1 MQENERIDQAKAILN
16 EKGVKHLEYLGHGC
30 EGVVFHDHQWVYK
43 VYIDCPNRT
52 ELKRRVSFFL
62 NIKHS
67 QILYRIDEC
76 IEMEDAVIIKYPY
89 EPSTPCVNFTE
100 DEAIAFL
107 TECFQNKMA
116 IRDCKPLN
124 FIRTSKSIR
133 LVDMEAYNY
142 TDNLFLN
149 MCVRMYIYIHFFD
162 KLPDPEFQ
170 KLKRSA
176 INNFDLPELEGV
188 REFVNKVFAHIIY
201 AESLSAID
209 TYSHSLSV
217 NSECYDTKNLPNL
230 ELLFFSKLKENK
242 YLADIQCADI
252 QLNNDLYFEPN
263 KIALT
268 YNKLIPIQE
277 KVTLLIKTCAQ
288 DEMTIEANIKHIV
301 RQLSSPNPF
310 YEIVVSIDTR
320 QNNFIRQYNSKGN
333 LDRLIQIIERLK
345 ETNVID
351 RYIIFDESKTKEINT
366 RWFDL
371 ASPFAY
377 SAANIP
383 ITPQLY
389 AFEQCQGDYI
399 LQMDSD
405 VIIGR
410 KDMSHSFLTDM
421 LNQLKSNEKVISVG
435 FNIYNH
441 ESKAYFGFENGGFV
455 PEVRL
460 GLFDKKRFFSLRP
473 YPNELDANGRLKMA
487 WHRSVE
493 LFQKQTGYCSI
504 RGGDNR
510 TFYIHPQ
517 NYRKKFP
524 YAWMTMHD
532 RVEQLQIPEVQFGG
546 FDCEGSFYD
555 WCHSAKRDEKLIV
568 VSCFR
573 NVTIPR
579 FLRFWCSLM
588 SQTYQDFGIILYDDN
603 SDSGLPIFIQHL
615 IKPYKDKITFI
626 SSKYRD
632 ARIANVYR
640 AIHYYCSNPN
650 SVIVMVDA
658 DDALIG
664 KNTLQEVWEKYDS
677 WGKDLVLGRVHQ
689 TYRLQP
695 HYRYPA
701 NFYAPRENNGGN
713 VYQHL
718 KTFRKYLFD
727 SIPVTYLKF
736 DAVDK
741 VRPNASP
748 WFDTCDDYAFMVPM
762 VEMSSNPLQ
771 MDNINYFYER
781 DYEHR
786 NDDRERKEI
795 CIAAILNKPK
805 LSLDKVFT
813 SRQRFRPDME
823 RIEIDI
829 TYDCNLKCIGCNR
842 SCAQAPTKEQI
853 SLDTIEKFIADS
865 VRLGKRWQLINVL
878 GGEPTLHKDFMKI
891 IETLQHYADTFSPET
906 IIKVVSNGVTARSRQ
921 LCEEAKNTFRNVVID
936 YDSYKTNN
944 KIEYFSPFNDAPIDD
959 EQFKETDFT
968 NACWVTAYC
977 GIGLNARGYY
987 ACAACGGI
995 DRVLN
1000 GQSGV
1005 ESFDSGQSG
1014 VESFDL
1020 LTEEKLK
1027 EHYRKFCSLC
1037 GNYKHYD
1044 QNGGNFIPRC
1054 EKEPFR
1060 NIVSPAW
1067 EYIYRHYK

>member
-1 MQENERIDQAKAILN
+1 MQDNDRIKKAKSILAQI
-16 EKGVKHLEYLGHGC
+16 GIHAPEYLGHGC
-30 EGVVFHDHQWVYK
+30 EGVVFHDNQFVYK
-43 VYIDCPNRT
+43 VYVNCSNKT
-52 ELKRRVSFFL
+52 EIKRRISFFL
-62 NIKHS
+62 GIEHC
-67 QILYRIDEC
+67 QTLYTINDY
-76 IEMEDAVIIKYPY
+76 IETEDAVIIKYPY
-89 EPSTPCVNFTE
+89 EPSTPCVNYTE
-100 DEAIAFL
+100 EEAIIFL
-107 TECFQNKMA
+107 TECFQNNMA
-116 IRDCKPLN
+116 IRDCKPHN
-124 FIRTSKSIR
+124 FIRAGKTIR
-133 LVDMEAYNY
+133 LVDMEACNY
-142 TDNLFLN
+142 MDNLFLN
-149 MCVRMYIYIHFFD
+149 MCIRMYVYIHYFE
-162 KLPDPEFQ
+162 KLSSAEFQ

-188 REFVNKVFAHIIY
+188 REFVNKVYSHIIY
-201 AESLSAID
+201 AESLSARE
-209 TYSHSLSV
+209 SLGCSIPV
-217 NSECYDTKNLPNL
+217 DYELYDAVDLPNL
-230 ELLFFSKLKENK
+230 EQLFYAKLKDNK
-242 YLADIQCADI
+242 YLSDIRCADV
-252 QLNNDLYFEPN
+252 QLNGDLYFEPK
-263 KIALT
+263 KIALSYT
-268 YNKLIPIQE
+268 TLAPLQD

-288 DEMTIEANIKHIV
+288 DEKTIEANIKHIV
-301 RQLSSPNPF
+301 KQLSSPNPF
-310 YEIVVSIDTR
+310 YEIVVSIDTK
-320 QNNFIRQYNSKGN
+320 QSDFLRQYNAKGS
-333 LDRLIQIIERLK
+333 LERLIQIIERLK
-345 ETNVID
+345 ENKVID
-351 RYIIFDESKTKEINT
+351 RYVIFDASQTEAINE
-366 RWFDL
+366 RCFGL

-377 SAANIP
+377 TATNIP
-383 ITPQLY
+383 VTPQLY

-410 KDMSHSFLTDM
+410 KDMSHLYLTDM
-421 LNQLKSNEKVISVG
+421 LNQLKRNKKVISVG

-473 YPNELDANGRLKMA
+473 YPNELDTSGRLKMA

-517 NYRKKFP
+517 NYRKKLP

-532 RVEQLQIPEVQFGG
+532 RVEQLQIPAIQYGG
-546 FDCEGSFYD
+546 YDCEGSYYD
-555 WCHSAKRDEKLIV
+555 WCHSAKREEKMVI

-573 NVTIPR
+573 NVSIPR

-588 SQTYQDFGIILYDDN
+588 SQTYQDFGVILYDDN
-603 SDSGLPIFIQHL
+603 SDNGLPVFIQHL
-615 IKPYKDKITFI
+615 IKPYQDRITFV
-626 SSKYRD
+626 SAKYRD
-632 ARIANVYR
+632 ARMANVYR
-640 AIHYYCSNPN
+640 SIHYYCSNPE
-650 SVIVMVDA
+650 SIIVMVDG

-664 KNTLQEVWEKYDS
+664 KGALQDVWEKYDT

-718 KTFRKYLFD
+718 KTFKKYLFD
-727 SIPVTYLKF
+727 SIPLTYFKF

-748 WFDTCDDYAFMVPM
+748 WFDTCDDYAMMIPM

-771 MDNINYFYER
+771 MDDVNYFYER
-781 DYEHR
+781 DYAHR
-786 NDDRERKEI
+786 NDDRERKEC

-805 LSLDKVFT
+805 LNPNRVFT
-813 SRQRFRPDME
+813 SRQKFRPDFE

-853 SLDTIEKFIADS
+853 SMDTIEKFIADS
-865 VRLGKRWQLINVL
+865 VRSGKKWQLINVL
-878 GGEPTLHKDFMKI
+878 GGEPTLHKDFQKI
-891 IETLQHYADTFSPET
+891 IEALQHYADTYSPDT
-906 IIKVVSNGVTARSRQ
+906 IIKVVSNGITAQSRQ
-921 LCEEAKNTFRNVVID
+921 LCEEVKHSFKNVVID

-944 KIEYFSPFNDAPIDD
+944 KIEYFSPFNDAPVDD
-959 EQFKETDFT
+959 EHFAHADFT

-1000 GQSGV
+1000 GQNGA
-1005 ESFDSGQSG
+1005 ESF
-1014 VESFDL
+1014 EL
-1020 LTEEKLK
+1020 LTDEKLQD
-1027 EHYRKFCSLC
+1027 HYRKFCSLC
-1037 GNYKHYD
+1037 GNFKHYQ
-1044 QNGGNFIPRC
+1044 QNAGNFIPRC

-1060 NIVSPAW
+1060 NIVSKTW
-1067 EYIYRHYK
+1067 QEIYKRF